1 MAEFRRLLNLFRR
14 SQIDREISDE
24 IQSHVDLRTDAN
36 LAAGMSPQQAR
47 RDALLHFGNPTATR
61 EQVTSTDAALGLDGF
76 WRDLRFAVRQL
87 RNSPGFALTV
97 ILSLAIGIGANVA
110 VFSSMD
116 AIVLRPIEVP
126 SLDRVA
132 TLDEQQRTG
141 GPRGVAMANFLDW
154 MHQSHSFQDMS
165 VRTDADMS
173 LTGAGDAAQIHATL
187 STASFF
193 RILKTQA
200 ILGRVFNDEESQ
212 PGRDAVAVLSYG
224 FWKRRFSADPAV
236 LGHRI
241 MLDEREYTI
250 VGILPRPIDFPSGTD
265 VYLPLAPTPAQLANR
280 SDRDYVAIGRL
291 RDGVS
296 LGQAQSEMKIIAQHL
311 AESYPASNRGWS
323 VHFEPLL
330 DRFEGDMTPLYYRLI
345 MGATLFVLLVVCANV
360 ANLQLARG
368 VRRRSE
374 IAMRTAL
381 GASRTRILRQLLTE
395 NVLLAVVG
403 AAGGVGFAGLYL
415 HLILIT
421 MPARVARLIP
431 GWYNTSIN
439 GRALAFSLVL
449 AVIAGVAAGLVPSL
463 EALRVKVADQLRAGA
478 RQSIGGRSRLRN
490 LFAIAQIALA
500 VALVIGA
507 ALMAKGMNAMLHQA
521 DIYSPD
527 HILTLGINLPLKR
540 YPTADKRAAWF
551 RQSLDRLR
559 ALPGVSHVEATSA
572 MPYSDND
579 WKQNLTIENQS
590 LSTGQIQSAVRLAV
604 STGYFDSMH
613 IAILDGRSFTQ
624 GDSLGSTPVAV
635 VSRRF
640 AQRYL
645 NGANPIGHRIRMGDR
660 DSQEPWVTIVGV
672 VDEARYSLWEENT
685 PPDVYFSVAQIPSN
699 ESFIA
704 VFTNNDPLSL
714 AAPARKALASVDPY
728 LPIEPVQTYA
738 KLVRDN
744 MIGLIYAA
752 VMLGIDALIALLLA
766 AIGIFGVMANLV
778 GERTRE
784 IGVRLAMGAQRGDVL
799 SMVLRRAIW
808 LTATGISIG
817 LVSAFVLAHM
827 VANLLRGVRS
837 DDPIVFSLVAIVIA
851 AAALGS
857 SWIPAHRASRIDPM
871 EALRA
876 E

>member
-1 MAEFRRLLNLFRR
+1 MAAFRRLTNLFRR

-24 IQSHVDLRTDAN
+24 LQAHIDLRTDAN

-61 EQVTSTDAALGLDGF
+61 ERVTSADAALGLEGF
-76 WRDLRFAVRQL
+76 WRDLRYAARQL
-87 RNSPGFALTV
+87 RKAPGFTLTV
-97 ILSLAIGIGANVA
+97 ILTLAIGIGANVA
-110 VFSSMD
+110 VFSGMD
-116 AIVLRPIEVP
+116 AVVLRPIEVP
-126 SLDRVA
+126 SLDRVL
-132 TLDEQQRTG
+132 TLDEQQRAG
-141 GPRGVAMANFLDW
+141 GPSGVSLANFEDW
-154 MHQSHSFQDMS
+154 KRQSHSFQDMS
-165 VRTDADMS
+165 IRFGSDMS
-173 LTGAGDAAQIHATL
+173 LTGSGDATQIRATL
-187 STASFF
+187 TTAGFF

-200 ILGRVFNDEESQ
+200 FLGRVFNDEECQS
-212 PGRDAVAVLSYG
+212 GRDAVAVLSYG
-224 FWKRRFSADPAV
+224 LWKRRFNTDSSV
-236 LGHRI
+236 LGQRI
-241 MLDEREYTI
+241 TLDQREYTI
-250 VGILPRPIDFPSGTD
+250 VGVMPKPLQFPAGTD
-265 VYLPLAPTPAQLANR
+265 VYLPFAPTPAQLANR
-280 SDRDYVAIGRL
+280 SDRDYIAIGRL

-296 LGQAQSEMKIIAQHL
+296 LGQAQSEMQIIAQHL
-311 AESYPASNRGWS
+311 ANAYPASNQGWS
-323 VHFEPLL
+323 VRFQPLL
-330 DRFEGDMTPLYYRLI
+330 DRFEGDLTPVYYRLI
-345 MGATLFVLLVVCANV
+345 MGATLFVLLVVCANI

-368 VRRRSE
+368 VSRRSE

-381 GASRTRILRQLLTE
+381 GASRRRILRQLITE
-395 NVLLAVVG
+395 NILLAIIG

-415 HLILIT
+415 HMVLVS
-421 MPARVARLIP
+421 MPARVARFIP

-449 AVIAGVAAGLVPSL
+449 AVVAGIAAGLAPAI
-463 EALRVKVADQLRAGA
+463 EALRVNVAGQLRAGA
-478 RQSIGGRSRLRN
+478 RQSIGGRNRLRSV
-490 LFAIAQIALA
+490 FAVAQIALA

-540 YPTADKRAAWF
+540 YPTADKQAAWF
-551 RQSLDRLR
+551 QQSLDRLR
-559 ALPGVSHVEATSA
+559 ALPGVTHAEATGA

-579 WKQNLTIENQS
+579 WVRDLSIQNRPLAP
-590 LSTGQIQSAVRLAV
+590 GQIQSAVSLSV
-604 STGYFDSMH
+604 SEGYFAAMH
-613 IAILDGRSFTQ
+613 IPILDGRAFTRS
-624 GDSLGSTPVAV
+624 DSLGSMPVAV
-635 VSRRF
+635 VSRKF

-645 NGANPIGHRIRMGDR
+645 DGANPIGRQIRMGDR
-660 DSQEPWVTIVGV
+660 NSKEPWVTIVGV
-672 VDEARYSLWEENT
+672 VDEAHYSLWDDNT
-685 PPDVYFSVAQIPSN
+685 PPEVYLSTAQIPSN
-699 ESFIA
+699 ETFIA
-704 VFTNNDPLSL
+704 LFTNGDPLSL
-714 AAPARKALASVDPY
+714 AEPARKAMASVDPF

-738 KLVRDN
+738 GLVRDN

-752 VMLGIDALIALLLA
+752 IMLGIDALIALLLA

-784 IGVRLAMGAQRGDVL
+784 IGVRLAMGAQRGDVM

-808 LTATGISIG
+808 LTAAGISIG

-837 DDPIVFSLVAIVIA
+837 DDPIVFSLVTVIIA

-857 SWIPAHRASRIDPM
+857 SWIPAHRASRIDPI